1 VEHVHWEANW
11 YLISYTSFIVLITC
25 SLVLDEAHKYLTNA
39 DANRFTKTICSVIRQ
54 QRHLAARV
62 IVSTQEPT
70 VVPASVL
77 DLLSWVVCH
86 RFSSPSWVK
95 HLMHHICVEEVESN
109 KADDDL
115 PVPSDWGQR
124 VMVLRTGEALL
135 YSPASLFLSQRGRL
149 ATLSSGYA
157 VIKTR
162 PRLTRDGGASL
173 LATQGDSS
181 VALNNLPTPTASNSS
196 TSPPPIASVLGINL
210 RPSSSTPSNSHVGI
224 FMPLICC
231 SDKFSG
237 FDGQGCPGG
246 RTHPAYF
253 TRTSSFV

>member
-1 VEHVHWEANW
+1 MFGSLYRVERVHWEAHR
-11 YLISYTSFIVLITC
+11 YLISCNSLIVLTGC
-25 SLVLDEAHKYLTNA
+25 LLVLDEAHKYLTNA
-39 DANRFTKTICSVIRQ
+39 DANRFTKTICSIIRQ

-95 HLMHHICVEEVESN
+95 HLRHHLCVDEVESD
-109 KADDDL
+109 KDDL
-115 PVPSDWGQR
+115 TAPSDWGQR
-124 VMVLRTGEALL
+124 VMALRTGEALL
-135 YSPASLFLSQRGRL
+135 YSPGSLFLSQRGRL

-173 LATQGDSS
+173 LATEGESS
-181 VALNNLPTPTASNSS
+181 IAPNNLPTPAASNSS
-196 TSPPPIASVLGINL
+196 TSPLPVTSVLGINL
-210 RPSSSTPSNSHVGI
+210 HRPSSGTPSNSHVGNPCHCYV
-224 FMPLICC
+224 FLTN
-231 SDKFSG
+231 F
-237 FDGQGCPGG
+237 
-246 RTHPAYF
+246 
-253 TRTSSFV
+253 